1 MQVRD
6 CEDNCNHTLCSLGFE
21 GKGESDMMTL
31 FSLTAEH
38 YKASG
43 ETLIFEGWS
52 LCVFAEFEEVVCRY
66 RQGLSSELVLQ
77 QALDIFNACNF

>member
-1 MQVRD
+1 
-6 CEDNCNHTLCSLGFE
+6 
-21 GKGESDMMTL
+21 MMTL

-43 ETLIFEGWS
+43 GTLIFEGWS
-52 LCVFAEFEEVVCRY
+52 LCVFAEFEEIVCRY
-66 RQGLSSELVLQ
+66 RQGLSIQLVLQ